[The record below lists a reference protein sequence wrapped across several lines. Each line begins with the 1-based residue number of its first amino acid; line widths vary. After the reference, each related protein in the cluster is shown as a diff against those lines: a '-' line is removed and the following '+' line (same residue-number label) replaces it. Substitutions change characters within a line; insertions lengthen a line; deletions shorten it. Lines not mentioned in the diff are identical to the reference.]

1 MNQSTLRKLIREE
14 IAKATNENVDT
25 MTMKRGIK
33 NVINDILSSLDS
45 LDIDAL
51 QNLSSAINRAADMV
65 KATTLSEATFQAEA
79 TGEVKHHQARNIQ
92 NTFTAYSPHLRFII

>member
-51 QNLSSAINRAADMV
+51 QNLSSSINRAADMV
-65 KATTLSEATFQAEA
+65 KSTSLSKSSFQGDPCDME
-79 TGEVKHHQARNIQ
+79 TPSKGDWRGK
-92 NTFTAYSPHLRFII
+92 TSPSA

>member
-51 QNLSSAINRAADMV
+51 QNLSSSINRAADMV
-65 KATTLSEATFQAEA
+65 KSTALSKSSFQGDPRD
-79 TGEVKHHQARNIQ
+79 GETPSRGDWRGK
-92 NTFTAYSPHLRFII
+92 TSPSA

>member
-1 MNQSTLRKLIREE
+1 MNKSILRNLIREE

-65 KATTLSEATFQAEA
+65 KATALSKATFQGDPRD
-79 TGEVKHHQARNIQ
+79 GETPSRGDWRGK
-92 NTFTAYSPHLRFII
+92 TSPST